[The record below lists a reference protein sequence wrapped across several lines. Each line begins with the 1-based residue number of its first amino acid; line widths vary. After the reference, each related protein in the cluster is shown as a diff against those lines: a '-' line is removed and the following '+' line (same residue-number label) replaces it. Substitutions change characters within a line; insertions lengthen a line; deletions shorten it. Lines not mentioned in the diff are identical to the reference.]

1 MMLLGPL
8 NVHSILHS
16 SSCRSTVSIISKS
29 ACVPVRQACFKAF
42 RLGAVFGSREVKA
55 RSVLDADFE
64 SGEDKASGL
73 NVPNDLELGLP
84 LPEKYYHKVGF
95 THFGWICTDYGK

>member
-1 MMLLGPL
+1 M
-8 NVHSILHS
+8 
-16 SSCRSTVSIISKS
+16 
-29 ACVPVRQACFKAF
+29 
-42 RLGAVFGSREVKA
+42 
-55 RSVLDADFE
+55 LDADFE